1 MHFGEKI
8 YSTNIYHLCD
18 HFFGKQKELL
28 GDGRHSKKSFTL
40 STMGRGHVGEKLA
53 IYSSQINTIQRIFQ
67 MDLLPTSARS
77 V

>member
-1 MHFGEKI
+1 MGATLK
-8 YSTNIYHLCD
+8 SRLLCR
-18 HFFGKQKELL
+18 QL
-28 GDGRHSKKSFTL
+28 
-40 STMGRGHVGEKLA
+40 GRGHVGEKLA